1 MDSAIQRLNNRGEL
15 FLDFEDAR
23 TQGKKRRGGLLPLRM
38 FPSRAQMNQKK
49 KKATLSTRGSPC
61 DGIHIRYLLQG
72 YLITRFEH
80 GRIYIKGNS
89 FRDSTIIQ
97 KAWRCILY
105 MLLLLNVFYDCE
117 KRKINEP
124 WN

>member
-23 TQGKKRRGGLLPLRM
+23 AHKGRKGEADS
-38 FPSRAQMNQKK
+38 FPFTCSPRAHKWTRK